1 MVHTDRLVMV
11 LHTDPYKG
19 TARKVVLAID
29 IGTTFSGAAYCVLD
43 PGEVPKVISVT
54 RCARDNIYSS
64 RTHALASGSLDKWA
78 KAMREM

>member
-1 MVHTDRLVMV
+1 MV

-29 IGTTFSGAAYCVLD
+29 LGTTFSGAAYCVLD

-54 RCARDNIYSS
+54 R
-64 RTHALASGSLDKWA
+64 
-78 KAMREM
+78 

>member
-1 MVHTDRLVMV
+1 MPRGTVSEVFIRSRHPTAWYTCRQTMV

-43 PGEVPKVISVT
+43 PGEVPKVISIT
-54 RCARDNIYSS
+54 R
-64 RTHALASGSLDKWA
+64 
-78 KAMREM
+78 